1 MPLLET
7 FTSPPP
13 EEPEEPLW
21 IVIRGTYGS
30 RHPKAG
36 KAWEEKFTLIPELPP
51 GLEALWVQTATST
64 GRTTEYR
71 AGAVIS
77 FLGLML
83 DQRAD
88 ESHSRF
94 MTLTNDPDRLVRL
107 DLLVEVMHAAVK
119 ALTGRPTGPAT
130 SSQPG
135 QSETETGSTQD
146 APPADE
152 TPEPSSSGK
161 SSTGSSRSPSKP
173 RRKQAPR
180 QTKSSN
186 D

>member
-13 EEPEEPLW
+13 EEPEDPWTVE
-21 IVIRGTYGS
+21 IRGVYGK
-30 RHPKAG
+30 RHAKAG
-36 KAWEEKFTLIPELPP
+36 KDWSETFTLISEMPV
-51 GLEALWVQTATST
+51 GLEALWLQTAGAT
-64 GRTTEYR
+64 GRSTSYK
-71 AGAVIS
+71 AGAVIN
-77 FLGLML
+77 FLQLL
-83 DQRAD
+83 FD
-88 ESHSRF
+88 EGDKSHTRF
-94 MTLTNDPDRLVRL
+94 VTLISDPERLVRL